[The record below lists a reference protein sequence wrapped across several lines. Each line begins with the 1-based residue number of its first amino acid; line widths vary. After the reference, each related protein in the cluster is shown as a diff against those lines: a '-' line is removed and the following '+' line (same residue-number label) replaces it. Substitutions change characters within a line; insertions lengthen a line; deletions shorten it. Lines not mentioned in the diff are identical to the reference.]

1 MLFIYFFWGGRW
13 GRNLLK
19 GFWCFVFWIPFSVT
33 SCNLRRSVQ
42 IFSSSRYRW
51 NSCWE
56 WSTQVGLEKIKILNM
71 RFADVEAMNLET
83 DSWGQYLTICC
94 QIEWLYFFL
103 EMLLWPFFFP
113 HIYRD
118 GILLVVCVFP
128 YQNPDRFQKAGLDIF
143 LRALGGCSTGCSG
156 LALSPRAVWR
166 VWMPSAEELE
176 EVWMALR
183 DASDDMMRVS
193 GRDGPGKNEPK
204 RSEFL
209 YRHYHTR
216 MSMYRYNIYV
226 YLLCSFLWFIW
237 FVWFI
242 WSQNLLGVL
251 ILQILH
257 ACDGNERSEKTMTV
271 NMAGVYKRVLLT

>member
-1 MLFIYFFWGGRW
+1 MGHVFPPNCFI
-13 GRNLLK
+13 
-19 GFWCFVFWIPFSVT
+19 V
-33 SCNLRRSVQ
+33 
-42 IFSSSRYRW
+42 
-51 NSCWE
+51 
-56 WSTQVGLEKIKILNM
+56 M
-71 RFADVEAMNLET
+71 D
-83 DSWGQYLTICC
+83 
-94 QIEWLYFFL
+94 FFL
-103 EMLLWPFFFP
+103 
-113 HIYRD
+113 
-118 GILLVVCVFP
+118 VCVFP
-128 YQNPDRFQKAGLDIF
+128 IQKIQIGFSQQGWIYF
-143 LRALGGCSTGCSG
+143 LEGSRRLFNRMQRSDVT
-156 LALSPRAVWR
+156 P
-166 VWMPSAEELE
+166 EELE

-226 YLLCSFLWFIW
+226 YLWCSFLWFIW